1 MVLESFYVT
10 ASQLCFTLLGLWW
23 VVIQSRYDV
32 WTRSP
37 QRRRI
42 ATNISLYFLF
52 PGAMSLLALI
62 SVEMVSFWRLAFLV
76 ASALGLY
83 ETARLVA
90 RSDSGS
96 RSGMVRLWRWAALPL
111 YALIFVVA
119 LVPTL
124 PLLFGIEPLAVAAIS
139 LALIILLGANLAWD
153 YFIEPPPEE

>member
-1 MVLESFYVT
+1 MVLESFYET

-23 VVIQSRYDV
+23 VVIQTRYDV

-37 QRRRI
+37 QRRRV
-42 ATNISLYFLF
+42 ATNIALYFLF

-62 SVEMVSFWRLAFLV
+62 SAEIVSFWRLAFLV

-83 ETARLVA
+83 ETTRLVA

-96 RSGMVRLWRWAALPL
+96 RSGMVRFWRWAAIPL

-124 PLLFGIEPLAVAAIS
+124 PQLFGIEPLVVAAIS
-139 LALIILLGANLAWD
+139 LALIIVLGSNLAWD
-153 YFIEPPPEE
+153 YFIEPPPDE